1 MIYLKIL
8 ILVFVFITFLQSGL
22 DKLTDWSGNSEWLK
36 GHFKDTVIS
45 GMVPLALGLIVVLEI
60 AVTATTLFAFY
71 ELWMGEGSYWGEMS
85 LVISAVTLLMLL
97 LGQRLA
103 KDYDGARTIVIYL
116 MPVFFG
122 LYLFAV

>member
-22 DKLTDWSGNSEWLK
+22 DKLTDWSGNAGWLNE
-36 GHFKDTVIS
+36 HFKDTVIQ
-45 GMVPLALGLIVVLEI
+45 GWVPLALGILVLFEI
-60 AVTATTLFAFY
+60 AVTGATLMAFY
-71 ELWMGEGSYWGEMS
+71 ELWIGEGSYWGEMS
-85 LVISAVTLLMLL
+85 LVLSAVTLLMLL